1 MPNTYGAPEVSV
13 KDVAAKIAAQEPFIF
28 LDVREPNELTAA
40 AIKDERVVNVPLSE
54 LALKQTA
61 ILPPRRAQRTSYCLV
76 ARAGL
81 DECDQHGGWHR

>member
-54 LALKQTA
+54 LAQKHSA
-61 ILPPRRAQRTSYCLV
+61 ILPAAAQDIEAEIFVFCHHG
-76 ARAGL
+76 AR
-81 DECDQHGGWHR
+81 C